1 MSGHDVTI
9 RAFGAHRVRE
19 LTGLSFRQLQ
29 YWDERGFV
37 RPTLSSGRRRARRLY
52 AFRDVVALRVAAQ
65 LRRQGV
71 SLQLIRKVH
80 DHLRQLDYEKPLAEL
95 RFWLHEGQLY
105 FSEADTVRAGR
116 RPEQVLAGYV
126 VPVPAIVTELEEMIH
141 RLDERPTG
149 VVEKRRGVLGSK
161 PVVAGTRIPAASIR
175 RMAEDGMSA
184 AEILAE
190 YPDLQPDDIEAALA
204 EAPPRRRTSR
214 AS

>member
-80 DHLRQLDYEKPLAEL
+80 DHLRQLDYEKL
-95 RFWLHEGQLY
+95 
-105 FSEADTVRAGR
+105 RAGR

-161 PVVAGTRIPAASIR
+161 PVVAGTRIPVASIR

>member
-141 RLDERPTG
+141 RLAEASRSWPARAFRRPRSVAWLRMG
-149 VVEKRRGVLGSK
+149 CRR
-161 PVVAGTRIPAASIR
+161 RRFWQSIR
-175 RMAEDGMSA
+175 TSSPMTSRP
-184 AEILAE
+184 LW
-190 YPDLQPDDIEAALA
+190 
-204 EAPPRRRTSR
+204 PRRLPDEEQAEQARVPG
-214 AS
+214 